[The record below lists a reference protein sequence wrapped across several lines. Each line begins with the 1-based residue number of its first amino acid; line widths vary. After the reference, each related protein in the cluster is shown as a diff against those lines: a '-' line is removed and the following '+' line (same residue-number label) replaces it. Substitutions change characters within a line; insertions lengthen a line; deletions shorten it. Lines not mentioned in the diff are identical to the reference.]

1 MRTSLFQME
10 IWLPRPVQEV
20 FGFFADASNLQGL
33 TPKWLHFTI
42 LTPPP
47 LNIQK
52 GTIIDYRLRI
62 HAIPVYW
69 RTEITAWEPP
79 NRFVDEQRRGPY
91 RQWIHEHRFEAHGTG
106 TKMVD
111 SVKYAVL
118 GGWLVEKLFVRRDI
132 ERIFAFR
139 REQLKR
145 RFES

>member
-1 MRTSLFQME
+1 ME

-20 FGFFADASNLQGL
+20 FGFFADASNLQEL
-33 TPKWLHFTI
+33 TPKWLYFTI

-62 HAIPVYW
+62 HWIPVYW

-111 SVKYAVL
+111 SVKYEVP
-118 GGWLVEKLFVRRDI
+118 GGWLVEKLLVRRDI